1 MLAGL
6 VRVEQAMERRAGRFL
21 RDRPGWHLTVT
32 PYAGHAAG
40 TRAHLRARVV
50 VKRRERSDRGGRR
63 GALLAGLG
71 RYLSVEAAGE
81 QVTVD
86 VAGQQVSAVS
96 GPEGYVERE
105 VEVPTLEHGWHPVRY
120 RLAGADSVPV
130 EGRLLAVD
138 PDARLGVV
146 SDIDDTVIQTGLT
159 RLWEAVRTTLLVPES
174 ERVPLEG
181 AAELYR
187 GLVRGVDGHAPV
199 FYVSTGAWNFY
210 DMTERFLQTHGFPAG
225 PLVMTDWG
233 PGAGWRFHEDS
244 AAFKSRTISALF
256 DEYPQLSWVLVGD
269 AGQADAEAYAA
280 VARTYPDWIQ
290 AIYICAVPPY
300 STLRATGV
308 RQVADELAA
317 LGVEMLL
324 VRDSTAAAEHAL
336 RLGLLDDEHLA
347 AVRAAVGPVTGR
359 TS

>member
-1 MLAGL
+1 VNRRALLAGL

-21 RDRPGWHLTVT
+21 RGRPGWHLTVT
-32 PYAGHAAG
+32 PYASHSAG

-71 RYLSVEAAGE
+71 RYLSVEAAE
-81 QVTVD
+81 ERVTVD
-86 VAGQQVSAVS
+86 VAGQQVTVVS
-96 GPEGYVERE
+96 GPEGYVELE
-105 VEVPTLEHGWHPVRY
+105 VEVPTLQHGWHPVRY
-120 RLAGADSVPV
+120 QLAGADSAPV

-138 PDARLGVV
+138 PDARLGVI

-187 GLVRGVDGHAPV
+187 GFVRSADGRAPV

-210 DMTERFLQTHGFPAG
+210 DMTERFLETHGFPAG

-233 PGAGWRFHEDS
+233 PGSGWRFHEDS
-244 AAFKSRTISALF
+244 VAFKSRTISALF
-256 DEYPQLSWVLVGD
+256 DEYPRLSWVLVGD

-280 VARTYPDWIQ
+280 VAREYPDRIR
-290 AIYICAVPPY
+290 AIYIRAVPPY
-300 STLRATGV
+300 SNLRATGV

-324 VRDSTAAAEHAL
+324 VRDSAEAAEHA
-336 RLGLLDDEHLA
+336 RGLGLLAPGD
-347 AVRAAVGPVTGR
+347 
-359 TS
+359 

>member
-1 MLAGL
+1 MNRRALLAGL
-6 VRVEQAMERRAGRFL
+6 VRVEQAMERSAGRFL
-21 RDRPGWHLTVT
+21 RGRPGWHLTVT

-50 VKRRERSDRGGRR
+50 VKRRERSNRGGRR

-86 VAGQQVSAVS
+86 VAGQQVTAVS
-96 GPEGYVERE
+96 GPEGYVDLD
-105 VEVPTLEHGWHPVRY
+105 VEVPTQPPGWHPVRY
-120 RLAGADSVPV
+120 RLGNTGFAPV
-130 EGRLLAVD
+130 EGRLLSVA

-159 RLWEAVRTTLLVPES
+159 RLWEAVRTTLLVPET

-181 AAELYR
+181 AAELYQ
-187 GLVRGVDGHAPV
+187 GLVRGADGRAPV

-210 DMTERFLQTHGFPAG
+210 DMTERFLTAHGFPAG

-233 PGAGWRFHEDS
+233 PGSGWRFREDS
-244 AAFKSRTISALF
+244 PAFKSRTISALLT
-256 DEYPQLSWVLVGD
+256 ECPNLAWVLVGD
-269 AGQADAEAYAA
+269 AGQDDAAAYGA
-280 VARTYPDWIQ
+280 VARAHPDRVR
-290 AIYICAVPPY
+290 AIYIRTVPPH
-300 STLRATGV
+300 SDVRATGV

-317 LGVEMLL
+317 LGVPMLL
-324 VRDSTAAAEHAL
+324 VRDSVEAAEHAHG
-336 RLGLLDDEHLA
+336 LGLLGDEDLA
-347 AVRAAVGPVTGR
+347 AVRAAVK
-359 TS
+359 